1 MEKKLERT
9 KGRYYTNKSIRRQI
23 DKILHR
29 NAIMYQDLGLG
40 DDYRKAGRVERK
52 NLDAIK
58 YLDYEFYKAVCP
70 YGCKE

>member
-9 KGRYYTNKSIRRQI
+9 KGRYYTNKAIRRQI
-23 DKILHR
+23 DNILHR
-29 NAIMYQDLGLG
+29 NAIMYQELGLG
-40 DDYRKAGRVERK
+40 DDYRKAGKEERK

-58 YLDYEFYKAVCP
+58 YLDYEFYKCVCP